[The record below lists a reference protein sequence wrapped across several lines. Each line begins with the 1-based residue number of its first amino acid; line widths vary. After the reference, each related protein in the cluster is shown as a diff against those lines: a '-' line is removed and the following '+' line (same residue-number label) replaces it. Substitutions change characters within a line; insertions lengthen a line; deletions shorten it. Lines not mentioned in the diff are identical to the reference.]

1 MAKNLSNLR
10 APKKANTGRKRVGRG
25 MGSGMGK
32 TSARGH
38 KGQGSRSGFSLMRG
52 FEGGQMPLHRRLPK
66 RGFTNIFR
74 TEYTVVN
81 LDRLAELDV
90 KEIGLDDYKKL
101 GLASSKKALIKILGS
116 GELTSAVTIHA
127 HKFSKSAVEKIE
139 KAGGKAV
146 VGGGAAAAAGLRISE
161 SQVSKPRR
169 CRALRCVREHRA
181 SWFPDCQVSQAGGI
195 RREFRQTGDVRA
207 YNGSWQDSSGGNA

>member
-32 TSARGH
+32 TSTRGH
-38 KGQGSRSGFSLMRG
+38 KGQRSRSGSHMMRG

-81 LDRLAELDV
+81 LERLAELDV
-90 KEIGLDDYKKL
+90 NEIGIDDYKKL
-101 GLASSKKALIKILGS
+101 GLSSSKKALIKILGS
-116 GELTSAVTIHA
+116 GELKKALTIHA
-127 HKFSKSAVEKIE
+127 HKFSKSAAEKIE
-139 KAGGKAV
+139 KAGGKALV
-146 VGGGAAAAAGLRISE
+146 EGGAVPPA
-161 SQVSKPRR
+161 
-169 CRALRCVREHRA
+169 
-181 SWFPDCQVSQAGGI
+181 QA
-195 RREFRQTGDVRA
+195 
-207 YNGSWQDSSGGNA
+207 

>member
-32 TSARGH
+32 TSTRGH
-38 KGQGSRSGFSLMRG
+38 KGQGSRSGSSLMRG

-74 TEYTVVN
+74 TEYVVVN
-81 LDRLAELDV
+81 LERLADV
-90 KEIGLDDYKKL
+90 TAKEIGLDDYKKL
-101 GLASSKKALIKILGS
+101 GLVSSKKALIKILGS
-116 GELTSAVTIHA
+116 GELTSAKTIHA

-146 VGGGAAAAAGLRISE
+146 VAGGEAAA
-161 SQVSKPRR
+161 
-169 CRALRCVREHRA
+169 
-181 SWFPDCQVSQAGGI
+181 
-195 RREFRQTGDVRA
+195 
-207 YNGSWQDSSGGNA
+207 

>member
-32 TSARGH
+32 TSTRGH
-38 KGQGSRSGFSLMRG
+38 KGQGSRSGSHLMRG

-81 LDRLAELDV
+81 LERIVEQIEGLTIT
-90 KEIGLDDYKKL
+90 EIGLDDYKKL
-101 GLASSKKALIKILGS
+101 GLASRKKALIKILGS
-116 GELTSAVTIHA
+116 GELASAMTIHA

-146 VGGGAAAAAGLRISE
+146 L
-161 SQVSKPRR
+161 
-169 CRALRCVREHRA
+169 
-181 SWFPDCQVSQAGGI
+181 AGG
-195 RREFRQTGDVRA
+195 EA
-207 YNGSWQDSSGGNA
+207 APAEA